1 MKQGELERRCC
12 AYANLAKTDVANDA
26 AIWNFRLALAAT
38 PQSVFA
44 KVTPKTASVQQQGR
58 DGFEVSD
65 KLSERRLWKSGLFC
79 DNAARK
85 GETP

>member
-1 MKQGELERRCC
+1 MKMRKNGSGE
-12 AYANLAKTDVANDA
+12 NLNRDA
-26 AIWNFRLALAAT
+26 FW
-38 PQSVFA
+38 
-44 KVTPKTASVQQQGR
+44 
-58 DGFEVSD
+58 VSD